1 MHVSALAAA
10 CTVLAFPAAHC
21 EQVIAAPVLN
31 DPAVQSLQPAVP
43 VLLSNLP
50 GTHTSHPSE
59 GGKKVHETPTS

>member
-1 MHVSALAAA
+1 M
-10 CTVLAFPAAHC
+10 
-21 EQVIAAPVLN
+21 LN